1 MADAGPDDPEPRPE
15 GEDGEED
22 GEGEFPFLKA
32 DHPLLA
38 RVQKAL
44 HEQISGQ
51 LERVVLQWRESEEE
65 ARKLVKHRED
75 VGVTLYGAQLQLE
88 QLHDGVKVVTRAR
101 EEADAKLVE
110 FTGKYEE
117 QKAGVDGQLKKL
129 QKAQDELNQLE
140 ITLRQVEEYNTQMR
154 AEISVTRRAT
164 HKAEENIKGIEKNKV
179 KQDLL
184 IDKINEEIKRLTEQ
198 KAVFEAQLVAQKQ
211 ETEAAVATLTEAG
224 REMEAV
230 EFEKKQLAQQLH
242 SALRGMMRRDSAL
255 QNVDTA
261 MRELEEAELG
271 LDSEMRG
278 LGRSGRAAQEQN
290 EKLAQLLGKNEHDMQ
305 HMQTQMTQIH
315 TDRQRLAE
323 QYAMLRKSLDHT
335 TGETAKVKLRL
346 KEAEQEL
353 SGVEQTIQK
362 VARDTMALQEKIEE
376 QMSQQ
381 STVKRS
387 EANTNKS
394 TKKLSELV
402 QDQDMEMQNLQNE
415 ISRVKVDALNT
426 KAHNQ
431 MLKERLETL
440 SADLT
445 DREKLID
452 QYEMEI
458 RKRHNQIEKK
468 QLYVDRLNREYDEKR
483 SKQDDGGW
491 DGNPLEGKIKQLKK
505 QLAEKS
511 QECQDM
517 QKSWIG
523 KQTDL
528 LALQE
533 EIDGAQDHV
542 QDQKNRKL
550 ILTQKRIR
558 TEAGWD
564 GQKKE
569 INELRLDVK
578 HLQHEMD
585 NLNSMAATN
594 LKRHDELQNT
604 TQTMETEFVR
614 KLKEIEENCIG
625 MEGEINILK
634 DECGAMMEEIVESE
648 RQVMLWERK
657 IHLEKEMQ
665 EALDPSVGQAET
677 TTMKKEIHRMELRYE
692 QLKRRQDQMI
702 QEMERVIHK
711 RDTIQL
717 KYEPKASSDPNA
729 AMQVKRQ
736 VATLRSNLSLCTQAA
751 QETEQRTTMKEEE
764 ARTSSS

>member
-1 MADAGPDDPEPRPE
+1 MDPPDAPPDSPPE
-15 GEDGEED
+15 GGDGEGEED
-22 GEGEFPFLKA
+22 GEFPFLKA

-38 RVQKAL
+38 RLQKVL
-44 HEQISGQ
+44 FEQISGQ
-51 LERVVLQWRESEEE
+51 HERAQLQLRECEEE

-75 VGVTLYGAQLQLE
+75 VGVTLYGAQQQLAKLQLQLE
-88 QLHDGVKVVTRAR
+88 QLHDSVAVVTRGR
-101 EEADAKLVE
+101 EEADQGLIDITA
-110 FTGKYEE
+110 KYEE
-117 QKAGVDGQLKKL
+117 AKKGVDGQLKKL

-140 ITLRQVEEYNTQMR
+140 ITLRQVDEYNTQMR

-164 HKAEENIKGIEKNKV
+164 HKAEENIKGIEKTKV

-198 KAVFEAQLVAQKQ
+198 KAVYEAQLVAQKQ
-211 ETEAAVATLTEAG
+211 ETEAATATLTEAA

-230 EFEKKQLAQQLH
+230 EFERKQLAQQLH

-255 QNVDTA
+255 QNVDQA

-271 LDSEMRG
+271 IESELRG
-278 LGRSGRAAQEQN
+278 LGRSGRTAQEAN
-290 EKLAQLLGKNEHDMQ
+290 EKLAGLLAKNEHDMS
-305 HMQTQMTQIH
+305 HMQAQMTQIH

-335 TGETAKVKLRL
+335 TGETGKIKVRL
-346 KEAEQEL
+346 KESEQEL

-362 VARDTMALQEKIEE
+362 VARDTMALQDHIEE
-376 QMSQQ
+376 RMSQQ
-381 STVKRS
+381 STIKRS

-394 TKKLSELV
+394 TKKLSELLS
-402 QDQDMEMQNLQNE
+402 DQEMEMQNLQNE
-415 ISRVKVDALNT
+415 ISRVMVDSLNT

-440 SADLT
+440 SADLG

-452 QYEMEI
+452 QYELEI

-483 SKQDDGGW
+483 SKQEDDNTG
-491 DGNPLEGKIKQLKK
+491 PLEGKIKQLKK

-533 EIDGAQDHV
+533 EIDTTKDHV

-550 ILTQKRIR
+550 ILQQKRIR
-558 TEAGWD
+558 TEGGWE

-569 INELRLDVK
+569 I
-578 HLQHEMD
+578 
-585 NLNSMAATN
+585 
-594 LKRHDELQNT
+594 
-604 TQTMETEFVR
+604 TE
-614 KLKEIEENCIG
+614 
-625 MEGEINILK
+625 
-634 DECGAMMEEIVESE
+634 
-648 RQVMLWERK
+648 
-657 IHLEKEMQ
+657 
-665 EALDPSVGQAET
+665 P
-677 TTMKKEIHRMELRYE
+677 
-692 QLKRRQDQMI
+692 
-702 QEMERVIHK
+702 
-711 RDTIQL
+711 
-717 KYEPKASSDPNA
+717 
-729 AMQVKRQ
+729 
-736 VATLRSNLSLCTQAA
+736 
-751 QETEQRTTMKEEE
+751 
-764 ARTSSS
+764 